1 MRALLSHPLHHSQLK
16 QSLKEFLQHRKRAR
30 AQADGRQSGARDGV
44 PPVRASQCRC
54 CCCCCHHHDVQ
65 SGAPQ
70 EAVESCQAVTLVATW
85 VFLFLF
91 LLLKKQKKV

>member
-1 MRALLSHPLHHSQLK
+1 MRVLLSHPLHHSQLK
-16 QSLKEFLQHRKRAR
+16 QSLKKILQHRKRAR

-44 PPVRASQCRC
+44 PPVRVSQCR
-54 CCCCCHHHDVQ
+54 CCCCHHHDVQ

-85 VFLFLF
+85 VSLFLF
-91 LLLKKQKKV
+91 LLLMKQKKKV